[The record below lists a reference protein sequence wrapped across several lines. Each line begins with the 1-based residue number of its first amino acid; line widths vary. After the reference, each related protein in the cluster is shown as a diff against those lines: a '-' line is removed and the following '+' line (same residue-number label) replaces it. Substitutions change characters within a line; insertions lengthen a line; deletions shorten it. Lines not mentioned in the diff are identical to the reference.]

1 MMGMTR
7 FLVSEN
13 DFKLFCSEQT
23 DIMDSIGIYTD
34 DTEFMDKFYN
44 LDLQTIMNIDY
55 SGIKRMYIMD
65 MLIAAVVLIVSICL
79 ILISMVILHF
89 TINFTMS
96 EEFREIGVMKAI
108 GITNNRIRELYI
120 VKYLAISVIGASIGL
135 VLSFP
140 FSKLLIENA
149 CLLYTS
155 PSPRD

>member
-1 MMGMTR
+1 
-7 FLVSEN
+7 
-13 DFKLFCSEQT
+13 
-23 DIMDSIGIYTD
+23 
-34 DTEFMDKFYN
+34 MDKFYN

-135 VLSFP
+135 VLSF
-140 FSKLLIENA
+140 

-155 PSPRD
+155 VIVIGIFSVVLIVKKRKHNME